1 MLRPLADLVERWCEE
16 SGVAPDLR
24 PTPAQLEA
32 GFWTGTQ
39 HCRVGTN
46 LPRLLS
52 WERRFGYVLPES
64 LKTWLRLSNGF
75 YGEAGPLV
83 HPLSAIGPMIPFAR
97 MPGLVVQPES
107 WFELGNPNF
116 ETVCIDLAYRWPGGE
131 SPLFTSGD
139 DQRGSPPRIIATGF
153 TSWFLRLLHRGGA
166 EYWFDPG
173 FTGLGDPWTE
183 HRRRVPPRHCPTA
196 WADWSPR
203 CALCSAGR
211 STTGPSPTA
220 WVSHEGTS
228 RRSSATSSMRRRI
241 TPSRAPE
248 AGSIG
253 PRLAPRS
260 A

>member
-1 MLRPLADLVERWCEE
+1 MLRSLADLVGRWSEE
-16 SGVAPDLR
+16 SGVPLDLR

-39 HCRVGTN
+39 HCRVGTDM
-46 LPRLLS
+46 PRILS
-52 WERRFGYVLPES
+52 WERRFGYELPAS

-75 YGEAGPLV
+75 YGEAGPLI
-83 HPLSAIGPMIPFAR
+83 HPISAIGPMIPFAR

-139 DQRGSPPRIIATGF
+139 DQRGSPPKIIATSF

-173 FTGLGDPWTE
+173 FNGLGDPWQE
-183 HRRRVPPRHCPTA
+183 HRRRVPPPPLPDRLGRLIPEIRPLLRQDFDDRAIADGLGLSRGDVEAILRHVQHAP
-196 WADWSPR
+196 ADY
-203 CALCSAGR
+203 A
-211 STTGPSPTA
+211 
-220 WVSHEGTS
+220 
-228 RRSSATSSMRRRI
+228 
-241 TPSRAPE
+241 E
-248 AGSIG
+248 AGAES
-253 PRLAPRS
+253 S
-260 A
+260 